1 MPDDARASRLLAVES
16 DAELLVAEQL
26 DLLAQ
31 VEAQVR
37 AVHHTMRR
45 IEKLRGAKYRV
56 GPDLS
61 NGQRL
66 DTLQGLLDELRTL
79 DAHLRLQH
87 ECGREM
93 QATVERM
100 QDRLKDLKSAAEQT
114 ARASEGAPRDEGEPP
129 ESGGSVSAP

>member
-1 MPDDARASRLLAVES
+1 MPDETRASRLLAVER
-16 DAELLVAEQL
+16 DAELLVVEQL

-56 GPDLS
+56 GPELS
-61 NGQRL
+61 NGQRQEM
-66 DTLQGLLDELRTL
+66 LQGLLDELHALET
-79 DAHLRLQH
+79 HLRLQH

-93 QATVERM
+93 QATVEKM
-100 QDRLKDLKSAAEQT
+100 QRRLMDLKSAAEQT
-114 ARASEGAPRDEGEPP
+114 ARAVEGASSDEGEPP
-129 ESGGSVSAP
+129 DSGGSVSAP